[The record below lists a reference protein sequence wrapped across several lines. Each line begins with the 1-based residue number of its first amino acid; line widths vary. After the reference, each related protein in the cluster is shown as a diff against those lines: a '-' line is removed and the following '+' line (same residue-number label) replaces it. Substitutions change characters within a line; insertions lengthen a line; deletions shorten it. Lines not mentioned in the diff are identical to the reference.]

1 MLVYVMV
8 HVMKKILMHQ
18 HMLHINS
25 FSSSHFIITTDGGNN
40 MSYISAEA
48 LTRSLN
54 DAIFARLL
62 VEYVI
67 NLCEMI
73 LRTDWICNDF
83 FFRGC

>member
-8 HVMKKILMHQ
+8 HVLKKLWMHQ
-18 HMLHINS
+18 HMLHIDS
-25 FSSSHFIITTDGGNN
+25 FFSSHFITTIDGGNII
-40 MSYISAEA
+40 SYISIEA

-73 LRTDWICNDF
+73 LGGFAMI